1 MPLNTEVERWSTH
14 LHLHGGRY
22 APPFLA
28 GDGPAVMKDSLC
40 MARALLA
47 PAMATI

>member
-22 APPFLA
+22 APRSSQ
-28 GDGPAVMKDSLC
+28 VMDQQ
-40 MARALLA
+40 
-47 PAMATI
+47 